1 MLLKGEYEWF
11 SIEDV
16 MDEKIATIF
25 SDISETKD
33 LPSIPS
39 SVMKLQHLLSNKKT
53 SAKDIECELKN
64 LPAIAMRTIA
74 IANNLKISSSQKIT
88 SLQHAISFL
97 GFETISELL
106 LIASLRSFIFKT
118 KKFTD
123 TFFWDNA
130 IMTGKIAEFLIKQF
144 APYLNNDE
152 AYIAASLCNMG
163 KVVSAICL
171 PDITDKIHS
180 DIYNTKSS
188 SYVET
193 EKKHDATS
201 HVILG
206 ELAGAMWGLPDYVLY
221 TTAYHHTPASDVKS
235 SIDTTGVDF
244 IDFAETEIPKNPQ
257 NKATLQ
263 QIVALSISLY
273 I

>member
-1 MLLKGEYEWF
+1 
-11 SIEDV
+11 
-16 MDEKIATIF
+16 
-25 SDISETKD
+25 
-33 LPSIPS
+33 
-39 SVMKLQHLLSNKKT
+39 
-53 SAKDIECELKN
+53 
-64 LPAIAMRTIA
+64 
-74 IANNLKISSSQKIT
+74 
-88 SLQHAISFL
+88 
-97 GFETISELL
+97 
-106 LIASLRSFIFKT
+106 
-118 KKFTD
+118 
-123 TFFWDNA
+123 
-130 IMTGKIAEFLIKQF
+130 MTGKIAEFLIKQF
-144 APYLNNDE
+144 APHLNNDE

-171 PDITDKIHS
+171 PDITDKIRS

-244 IDFAETEIPKNPQ
+244 IDFAETEIPKKSE

-263 QIVALSISLY
+263 QVVALSNQLIHIRTGELFRIEEELLYGYASSLNLAKED
-273 I
+273 IDELGEER